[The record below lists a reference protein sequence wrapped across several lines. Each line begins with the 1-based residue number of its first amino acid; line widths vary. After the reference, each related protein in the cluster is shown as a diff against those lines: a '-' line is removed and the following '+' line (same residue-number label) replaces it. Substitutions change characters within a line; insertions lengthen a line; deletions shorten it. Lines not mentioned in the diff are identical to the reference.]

1 MHSGAG
7 SGKLVEGV
15 WSIPW
20 LRSQKEGGK
29 ERTEGLRRKGAPQAA
44 PTEQLL
50 PSMPMRGSRW
60 TFHSVSAY
68 RNYLRV
74 NSKGIQK
81 LMQDLI
87 EHDDTG
93 EVGRAQG
100 DWIFLDQGS
109 AEVVR
114 VRKASRNIHGGR
126 RKDSK
131 LQSLEHSVGWE
142 LRKAFLLLKARA
154 HLWPGGH
161 PPIFCRFRGECS

>member
-1 MHSGAG
+1 MWM
-7 SGKLVEGV
+7 GV

-29 ERTEGLRRKGAPQAA
+29 ERTEGLRRKGVPQAA
-44 PTEQLL
+44 PTEQLF

-74 NSKGIQK
+74 SSKGIQK
-81 LMQDLI
+81 LMRDLI

-100 DWIFLDQGS
+100 DWIFLDQWS

-114 VRKASRNIHGGR
+114 VRKASRNRHGGR
-126 RKDSK
+126 RRDAK
-131 LQSLEHSVGWE
+131 LQCLEHSVSRE
-142 LRKAFLLLKARA
+142 LRKAYLLLKARA
-154 HLWPGGH
+154 HLWPGCHPRFSIVFAASAGDKGH
-161 PPIFCRFRGECS
+161 WC